1 MPLHIWQC
9 SLRKDPNVA
18 LILGTTKRKIA
29 WHLFI
34 NPNAFDFFS
43 KLTNLFI
50 LPQKVTAKYKTE
62 SNNKKAYKK
71 DW

>member
-1 MPLHIWQC
+1 MPLHILRC
-9 SLRKDPNVA
+9 SLRKDPNVP
-18 LILGTTKRKIA
+18 LIFGTTKTKTV

-34 NPNAFDFFS
+34 NPNAFDFS

-50 LPQKVTAKYKTE
+50 LPQKVTAKCKTE
-62 SNNKKAYKK
+62 SNNKKADKE